1 MISPRERDFRGRQLR
16 VYVGLYVRAHLHM
29 LVTKDGQMA
38 SSAPPFSAGTE
49 SEPILR
55 AGLFS
60 FPFMHKGVMSR
71 RKQMD
76 EKIHH
81 RQYRFSVITIERAD
95 QQYDHDLNEREK

>member
-1 MISPRERDFRGRQLR
+1 
-16 VYVGLYVRAHLHM
+16 
-29 LVTKDGQMA
+29 MA

-55 AGLFS
+55 AGPFS
-60 FPFMHKGVMSR
+60 FPFMHRGVMSR

-81 RQYRFSVITIERAD
+81 RQYRFSVITIEGAH
-95 QQYDHDLNEREK
+95 QQYDHDLKRRKRKEKVEIRHVIRVHLLSIEDVLIQFLVKLIQPRS

>member
-1 MISPRERDFRGRQLR
+1 
-16 VYVGLYVRAHLHM
+16 
-29 LVTKDGQMA
+29 MA

-55 AGLFS
+55 PRLFS
-60 FPFMHKGVMSR
+60 FMHSGVMSR

-81 RQYRFSVITIERAD
+81 RQYRFSVMTIEGAC
-95 QQYDHDLNEREK
+95 QQYGRDLNEEQSR